1 MKIKRIIAVLLTLV
15 MCLAVFP
22 VGALGANAGLTVKAT
37 SNVFP
42 TASETTVDFHAN
54 EFVLEQKKS
63 GELFTVVSKVAGFD
77 QGVYEAVF
85 SSGNNH
91 CATEISPKGDTPPVV
106 SYDLWIGETQVTDA
120 NCADIPG
127 VIGEGAK
134 AEYDPDAGTLTLT
147 NVKGVTGVA
156 PRYVDDALIAF
167 KGDLTI
173 RLVGENSLVCDDDV
187 IAIMA
192 IDGSLTVEGEGSLK
206 VDSDFIA
213 VKVKKDLN
221 LNGGTLDFST
231 NREISGMYTVLSA
244 YGLIYSGGALS
255 VDGGVL
261 KAELD
266 LWTDPILYSKT
277 DAVKAYDISIAKGE
291 IDVKVIASTAGKQAI
306 VNALKAL
313 NNVTV
318 TGGKVTVDAPLCE
331 NGIYASNRDYL
342 QSGGTVASSAAEA
355 LFASNT
361 FTISGGEI
369 TLTATG
375 DDEYSCGLS
384 TNKGIF
390 FLNGTEKVS
399 VTSENGVPVKGFRN
413 GNGPITVDDKLF
425 ISVPEGGSTGQN
437 KWGDPIFVD
446 ANGDPAKTVE
456 ILPFIE
462 YNLWVG
468 ETRVTNANCRSIP
481 GVTGDGA
488 KAEYDPATQT
498 LTFTGVT
505 GVTGKHNGSG
515 VYAEDISLTVK
526 GNAVIDGDYNNGI
539 YVTGSAVGSAGLTL
553 DGELTFRGADV
564 GINCDGDIT
573 VAGGYV
579 KALPYSRLSYQKE
592 MTGVIASGKV
602 TVTGGTL
609 EAKGNYNKEAIISDP
624 GGEIIIPD
632 THYIRAPFGGSVKVT
647 DNNGHPCAFI
657 VNGEGKTAS
666 VVIIKPKVYYNITLD
681 AGDHGA
687 VTVPDKALA
696 GEPIS
701 PTIEPDDD
709 YVIALVSLA
718 YGMVENVL
726 YDKNHGDML
735 PVEFIM
741 PDSDVTLK
749 VGFSEKIYTG
759 LASLTVSEGT
769 LDPVF
774 KTKILSYTDTVGC
787 GVGEVEVSFDVT
799 RGHQLRLDE
808 TQFKAGSLTY
818 RYESANYP
826 TIPTGATAVVELKAA
841 ETVLKIKTLPINGQL
856 IPTEYAVTF
865 SRSVHSLTHM
875 PKVDPGCETAGT
887 EEYWKCSVCNK
898 LFSDK
903 DGTND
908 IAAPAII
915 KALGHA
921 FTVESTDAKFL
932 KDGATCTTPAIYY
945 KSCSRCGEASAT
957 DTFTYGQ
964 PNGHSFTVENTD
976 AKFLKDGA
984 TCTTPAVYYK
994 SCFVC
999 GEASA
1004 TDTFT
1009 SGTSMG
1015 HSYTAETVEA
1025 KYLKSEADCT
1035 NPAVYYKSCERC
1047 GLASTTDTFT
1057 SGTSMGHSYTM
1068 ETVGTKYLKSP
1079 ADCENAAVYYKS
1091 CERCGL
1097 ASTTDTFT
1105 YGDPNGH
1112 SPLPAVEE
1120 NRVEPT
1126 CSNEG
1131 SYDLVEYCSVCEEE
1145 VSREGKIIPV
1155 LSEDDCP
1162 SKLFTDV
1169 PPRGTVE
1176 HTAVDWAFAH
1186 GVTKGTSKTTF
1197 SPDRVTTRAQLVMF
1211 LWRANGSPEPT
1222 LTDMP
1227 FTDVPAN
1234 AYYFKA
1240 VLWAAENGVTEGTG
1254 VDEFSPLKPCT
1265 RLESIE
1271 MIWRA
1276 YA

>member
-1 MKIKRIIAVLLTLV
+1 MKIPIAFLKKTGRRCLVAVMTLV
-15 MCLAVFP
+15 MILSAVPFGAAAETGSYNLY
-22 VGALGANAGLTVKAT
+22 VGNTEVTSANLSGEGWSFAPGTNTLTLDGFDYNGTGNGFTSNVLVAASTVNANAAIIWTGGGTLNLVLKNSNKAALIESGDYSVGFYSESPVDITGGGTLELSVEAGAAALTSNSESYGIFCGSGLTVNGGALTAAGGPARSSYGMKARSKIT
-37 SNVFP
+37 LNGGAVLTALGG
-42 TASETTVDFHAN
+42 TASAYGGQFGADSYGLVTPALTVNDG
-54 EFVLEQKKS
+54 FVTARGGKS
-63 GELFTVVSKVAGFD
+63 D
-77 QGVYEAVF
+77 AV
-85 SSGNNH
+85 SSGYYIPTTYLTLSGGRFEFSGGEAASSYGLHSMLGCSVSIGADVGSFTAYGNTAAAYRVNITSSVH
-91 CATEISPKGDTPPVV
+91 GKGWTDAAGTEGMVKLDPGAVDPSSFKRVGFLEE
-106 SYDLWIGETQVTDA
+106 YDLWIGDVQVTSV

-127 VIGEGAK
+127 VLGEGAK
-134 AEYDPDAGTLTLT
+134 AEYDPDTGTLTLI

-156 PRYVDDALIAF
+156 PRYVNDALIAF

-206 VDSDFIA
+206 VDSNFIA

-221 LNGGTLDFST
+221 LNGGTLDFSA

-331 NGIYASNRDYL
+331 NGIYACNQNYL

-390 FLNGTEKVS
+390 FLDGTKKVS

-437 KWGDPIFVD
+437 KWGDPIIVD

-456 ILPFIE
+456 IIPVVE
-462 YNLWVG
+462 YGLWVG

-505 GVTGKHNGSG
+505 GVTGKYNGSG

-573 VAGGYV
+573 VAGGHV

-799 RGHQLRLDE
+799 GGHQLQLDE
-808 TQFKAGSLTY
+808 TQFKEGTLTY
-818 RYESANYP
+818 RYANSNYP
-826 TIPTGATAVVELKAA
+826 SIPTGATAAVELKAA

-903 DGTND
+903 DGTNK
-908 IAAPAII
+908 IEAPA
-915 KALGHA
+915 
-921 FTVESTDAKFL
+921 
-932 KDGATCTTPAIYY
+932 AID
-945 KSCSRCGEASAT
+945 KL
-957 DTFTYGQ
+957 
-964 PNGHSFTVENTD
+964 GHSFTVTD
-976 AKFLKDGA
+976 HSDKYRKTPA
-984 TCTTPAVYYK
+984 TCT
-994 SCFVC
+994 
-999 GEASA
+999 E
-1004 TDTFT
+1004 
-1009 SGTSMG
+1009 
-1015 HSYTAETVEA
+1015 
-1025 KYLKSEADCT
+1025 
-1035 NPAVYYKSCERC
+1035 
-1047 GLASTTDTFT
+1047 
-1057 SGTSMGHSYTM
+1057 
-1068 ETVGTKYLKSP
+1068 
-1079 ADCENAAVYYKS
+1079 AAVYYKS
-1091 CERCGL
+1091 
-1097 ASTTDTFT
+1097 
-1105 YGDPNGH
+1105 
-1112 SPLPAVEE
+1112 
-1120 NRVEPT
+1120 
-1126 CSNEG
+1126 
-1131 SYDLVEYCSVCEEE
+1131 
-1145 VSREGKIIPV
+1145 
-1155 LSEDDCP
+1155 
-1162 SKLFTDV
+1162 
-1169 PPRGTVE
+1169 
-1176 HTAVDWAFAH
+1176 
-1186 GVTKGTSKTTF
+1186 
-1197 SPDRVTTRAQLVMF
+1197 
-1211 LWRANGSPEPT
+1211 
-1222 LTDMP
+1222 
-1227 FTDVPAN
+1227 
-1234 AYYFKA
+1234 
-1240 VLWAAENGVTEGTG
+1240 
-1254 VDEFSPLKPCT
+1254 
-1265 RLESIE
+1265 
-1271 MIWRA
+1271 
-1276 YA
+1276 